1 MVDWLFAELPLPAA
15 AAEPAEDVL
24 PAVLALLE
32 APTAWLLLD
41 NGLEAASA
49 GGVFAAAGAL
59 AVLASAEGFL
69 AGVGA
74 LIVPAAPV
82 LAVFVALLA
91 DVDAALPPCAAAL
104 GACVSCEVD
113 LTDFPAP
120 LLPPA
125 WLLAA
130 AALLLF
136 NTLGAALVSACCC
149 CLWRCF
155 QAQLLLQ
162 LHSCCSNGPA
172 RAAACCCCCAECAVC
187 PQHSSRGHHRLVI
200 NEVAPEN
207 MAILKDI
214 HPDSMLLAP
223 LPLPL
228 VALPTAVVQRAFT
241 VSLSLLEPANI
252 PGLATGS
259 HKARRTFLK
268 FLMLPTD
275 GMSYSAS
282 RWRWGA

>member
-136 NTLGAALVSACCC
+136 NTLGAALVSACSP
-149 CLWRCF
+149 L
-155 QAQLLLQ
+155 
-162 LHSCCSNGPA
+162 
-172 RAAACCCCCAECAVC
+172 AAACGDASKLSCCCSC
-187 PQHSSRGHHRLVI
+187 
-200 NEVAPEN
+200 
-207 MAILKDI
+207 
-214 HPDSMLLAP
+214 
-223 LPLPL
+223 
-228 VALPTAVVQRAFT
+228 TAVVPMALLALLPAAAA
-241 VSLSLLEPANI
+241 VLNVLSAPSTAPEAI
-252 PGLATGS
+252 TGLSSMKWPLKTWPS
-259 HKARRTFLK
+259 SKTYTPTPCFL
-268 FLMLPTD
+268 PRCHCP
-275 GMSYSAS
+275 S
-282 RWRWGA
+282 